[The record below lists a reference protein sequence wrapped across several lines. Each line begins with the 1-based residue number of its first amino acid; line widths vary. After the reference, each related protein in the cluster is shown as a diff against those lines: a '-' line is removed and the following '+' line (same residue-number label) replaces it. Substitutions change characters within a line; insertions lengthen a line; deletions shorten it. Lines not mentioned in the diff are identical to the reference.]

1 MKIYKSYSRRIEL
14 KSIINEEYFS
24 KVKITNAKDSSNYIR
39 QFYKDDIS
47 IYESVFI
54 LMLNTANNTIGWAKV
69 AQGGVN
75 ATVLDPKIVL
85 KFAIDT
91 LASGIIIAH
100 NHPSGQLKPST
111 ADDAITTKIKNA
123 CNILDINFLD
133 HIILTEDSYYSYAD
147 EGNL

>member
-24 KVKITNAKDSSNYIR
+24 KVKITNSKDSSNYIR